1 MNVFSSKSVSVNNR
15 NAFLIKDKIHNLRNA
30 PYAIEKMFIWSD
42 RYMENHRVVNEL
54 FPASIRTI
62 EGIQWGYINNIGQFV
77 IPPQYEEVN
86 VFQPNGLAIVW
97 LNGRA
102 GIIDQNGK
110 FVVRPIYHSIYP
122 FFEGL
127 AFVFEDEKGYSVSN
141 EKGEILNDKPYP
153 FSYIGD
159 FREQRAVI
167 QEFVNRTEFLYGYLD
182 SSGNIIIPPQY
193 IYAHDFRDGKAIVGL
208 KDGTSAIIGLDGEIL
223 TIYPFEQMGPLSEA
237 LISFRKTVRD
247 KAGYVNEAG
256 KVVIP
261 PRFSY
266 AGPFEKGRAI
276 VNVSEDYKNEYGF
289 IDKTGAYILEP
300 KYHDIQL
307 LGGERAS
314 VAKAIDPEYPQ
325 AGTIFALAD
334 TTTGVFLT
342 DFSYD
347 SMNEFEGKYSSVTKG
362 ISSFFINKNG
372 RRALNLPVIHGVGTL
387 SLIDHLIQ
395 AFVDERYS
403 YFNRYGHLIWAQN
416 SILPLNG
423 SLFIHE
429 GKYRPTK
436 DYLVYYPQIVG
447 MTDKEAQSKVNQVLR
462 ETSRVKELPKNEP
475 LYYSYSGDFNVQ
487 FYKKHLL
494 VLELT
499 GYEYPFGAAHG
510 MPSKINI
517 PIDLNTSRI
526 YALKDLFKPD
536 SNYVNVLS
544 EVIRKQIQQQE
555 DSYINE
561 EDYKGIVENQPFYVT
576 KEELVIYFKPYEIA
590 AYALGFPEFKIS
602 YQDIKSVINETGAF
616 WRSFQ

>member
-1 MNVFSSKSVSVNNR
+1 
-15 NAFLIKDKIHNLRNA
+15 
-30 PYAIEKMFIWSD
+30 
-42 RYMENHRVVNEL
+42 MENHHVVYEL

-62 EGIQWGYINNIGQFV
+62 EGIQWGYINNLGQFV

-86 VFQPNGLAIVW
+86 EFQPNGLAIVW
-97 LNGRA
+97 LNGHA
-102 GIIDQNGK
+102 GIIDQKGK

-122 FFEGL
+122 FSEGL
-127 AFVFEDEKGYSVSN
+127 AFVFKDEKGYSVIN

-167 QEFVNRTEFLYGYLD
+167 QEFVKRAEFLYGYLD

-193 IYAHDFRDGKAIVGL
+193 NYAHDFRDGKAVVGL
-208 KDGTSAIIGLDGEIL
+208 KDGTSASIGLEGEIL
-223 TIYPFEQMGPLSEA
+223 TTYPYEQMGPLSEG
-237 LISFRKTVRD
+237 LISFRKKAQD
-247 KAGYVNEAG
+247 KAGYVNETG
-256 KVVIP
+256 KVIIP

-266 AGPFEKGRAI
+266 AGPFENGRAI
-276 VNVSEDYKNEYGF
+276 VNVSEDYKNQYGL

-307 LGGERAS
+307 LGGKRAS

-334 TTTGVFLT
+334 TTMGVFLT

-347 SMNEFEGKYSSVTKG
+347 IMNEFEGKYSSVTKG
-362 ISSFFINKNG
+362 LGSYFINKNG
-372 RRALNLPVIHGVGTL
+372 RRALNLPVIHGIGTL
-387 SLIDHLIQ
+387 SLKEHLIQ

-423 SLFIHE
+423 TLFIHE

-436 DYLVYYPQIVG
+436 DFLVYYPQIVG

-462 ETSRVKELPKNEP
+462 EKSRVKKLPKNEP

-510 MPSKINI
+510 MPSKMNI
-517 PIDLNTSRI
+517 PIDLNTGRI

-544 EVIRKQIQQQE
+544 EIIRKQIQQQE

-576 KEELVIYFKPYEIA
+576 KEALVIYFQPYEIA

-602 YQDIKSVINETGAF
+602 YQDINSVINETGAF

>member
-1 MNVFSSKSVSVNNR
+1 
-15 NAFLIKDKIHNLRNA
+15 
-30 PYAIEKMFIWSD
+30 
-42 RYMENHRVVNEL
+42 MENHRVVYEL

-86 VFQPNGLAIVW
+86 EFQPNGLAIVW

-102 GIIDQNGK
+102 GIIDQKGK

-122 FFEGL
+122 FSEGR
-127 AFVFEDEKGYSVSN
+127 AFVFEDEKGYSVIN

-159 FREQRAVI
+159 FQEQRAVI

-193 IYAHDFRDGKAIVGL
+193 TYAHDYHEGKAVVGM
-208 KDGTSAIIGLDGEIL
+208 KDGTSAIIGLEGEIL
-223 TIYPFEQMGPLSEA
+223 TTYSYEQMGPLSEG
-237 LISFRKTVRD
+237 LISFRKKAQD
-247 KAGYVNEAG
+247 KAGYINEAG
-256 KVVIP
+256 KVIIP

-266 AGPFEKGRAI
+266 AGPFESGRAI
-276 VNVSEDYKNEYGF
+276 VNVSEDYKNQYGL
-289 IDKTGAYILEP
+289 IDKTGVYIIEP

-307 LGGERAS
+307 LGEERAS

-325 AGTIFALAD
+325 AGTIFALAN
-334 TTTGVFLT
+334 TITGVFLT
-342 DFSYD
+342 DFIYD
-347 SMNEFEGKYSSVTKG
+347 SMNEFERQYSSATKG
-362 ISSFFINKNG
+362 IVSYFINING
-372 RRALNLPVIHGVGTL
+372 RRAWNLPVIHGVGTL
-387 SLIDHLIQ
+387 SLKDQLIQ

-403 YFNRYGHLIWAQN
+403 YFNRNGHLIWAQN

-423 SLFIHE
+423 SLYIHE
-429 GKYRPTK
+429 GKYRPSK
-436 DYLVYYPQIVG
+436 DFLVYYPQIVG

-462 ETSRVKELPKNEP
+462 VTSRVKKLPENEP

-510 MPSKINI
+510 MPSKMNI
-517 PIDLNTSRI
+517 PIDLNTGRI
-526 YALKDLFKPD
+526 YTLKDLFKHD

-544 EVIRKQIQQQE
+544 EIIRKQIQQQE

-576 KEELVIYFKPYEIA
+576 QEALIIYFQPYEIA

-602 YQDIKSVINETGAF
+602 YQDLKSVINETGDF